1 MSQAQRRSTYQA
13 LGTPAAFVQIFRQ
26 HQINYSPALLT
37 MANQDNNTSG
47 SKTYIELGWTGGH
60 ITFGSGYDVAVS
72 FPVNSARLTLC

>member
-1 MSQAQRRSTYQA
+1 
-13 LGTPAAFVQIFRQ
+13 
-26 HQINYSPALLT
+26 